1 MLGQSQHQRKAKMIY
16 RFSSKATGDVLMTG
30 DVGTRLLHIMGKDVT
45 AKGIIEVAAMPAA
58 AQALAAAVAEDEG
71 RLAQIAGNPGAEVSE
86 SADVDS
92 ATLRQHAWP
101 LLEMLKQAQAA
112 GEVIVWGV

>member
-1 MLGQSQHQRKAKMIY
+1 MVY

-30 DVGTRLLHIMGKDVT
+30 EVGRRLLRIMGKDVT

-58 AQALAAAVAEDEG
+58 AQALAAAVAEEQS
-71 RLAQIAGNPGAEVSE
+71 RLAQVEGRPGAGDSEPNDAESVS
-86 SADVDS
+86 
-92 ATLRQHAWP
+92 LRQHAWP
-101 LLEMLKQAQAA
+101 FLEMLKQAQAA